1 VPQDAA
7 QRAARAAI
15 AATALQ
21 PPLPGRQRERRR
33 AKGIA
38 ALSLLVLAVLG
49 IAGYEFAANAG
60 HVRSATAAA
69 HPSAR
74 HPAAGASA
82 SRPAAA
88 STAPASPSPAS
99 PSPSTSISASS
110 PPRVLAPA
118 GVTAFGPAGSA
129 DGQNPHN
136 AVRALSGHPATPW
149 YSYVSAT
156 PHFPSPASGT
166 GLLLDMGR
174 TVTVTSV
181 QVSMVGPRGAAL
193 QLRAGGKPLLS
204 SLREVASVSGA
215 GDTALL
221 QPATSVKARYVLV
234 WFTQL
239 PPDRLGTYQANVYR
253 LAVHGQS

>member
-15 AATALQ
+15 AAAALQ

-33 AKGIA
+33 VKGIA

-69 HPSAR
+69 HPSAQ

-82 SRPAAA
+82 SSPAA

-99 PSPSTSISASS
+99 PSPSTSVSASP

-118 GVTAFGPAGSA
+118 SVTAFGPAGSA

-136 AVRALSGHPATPW
+136 VALAVSGHPTTPW

-156 PHFPSPASGT
+156 PRLPGPASGT

-193 QLRAGGKPLLS
+193 QLRTGAKPLLS

-215 GDTALL
+215 GGTALL
-221 QPATSVKARYVLV
+221 RPATSVKVRYVLV

-253 LAVHGQS
+253 IVVHGQS

>member
-7 QRAARAAI
+7 QRATRAAI
-15 AATALQ
+15 AAAALQ

-33 AKGIA
+33 VKGMA
-38 ALSLLVLAVLG
+38 TLTVLVVAVLG

-60 HVRSATAAA
+60 HVPSATAAA
-69 HPSAR
+69 HPSAQ

-82 SRPAAA
+82 SSPAAA

-99 PSPSTSISASS
+99 PSPSTSVSASS

-118 GVTAFGPAGSA
+118 SVTAFGPAGSA

-136 AVRALSGHPATPW
+136 VALAVAGHPATPW

-156 PHFPSPASGT
+156 PGLPGRASGT

-193 QLRAGGKPLLS
+193 QLRAGAKPLLS

-215 GDTALL
+215 GGTALL
-221 QPATSVKARYVLV
+221 QPATSAKARYVLV
-234 WFTQL
+234 WFTRL

-253 LAVHGQS
+253 IVVHGQS